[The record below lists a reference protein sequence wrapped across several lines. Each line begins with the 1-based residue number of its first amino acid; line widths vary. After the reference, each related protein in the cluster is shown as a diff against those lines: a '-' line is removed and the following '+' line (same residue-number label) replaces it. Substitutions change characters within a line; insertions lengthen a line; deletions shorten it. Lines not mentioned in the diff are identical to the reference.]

1 MNGSSK
7 LRSVGKKEKLRY
19 NKKLYFRVK
28 IVWKMAI
35 VKLLENSVHLTVMSR
50 GHV

>member
-7 LRSVGKKEKLRY
+7 LKSVAKKEKLRY

-28 IVWKMAI
+28 VWKMAI
-35 VKLLENSVHLTVMSR
+35 VKLLENPVHLTVMSR
-50 GHV
+50 GHI